1 MKKLLFFLFF
11 GIISAGSIAQNDK
24 NYVDDLVSKFTES
37 LENRDIN
44 NYFYL
49 NSYCVGKTKM
59 FQLKEGRMCVS
70 KGTYYEVYVF
80 WMEGEQAMIK
90 KIDNCGMY
98 FSLPL
103 ANNSV
108 LDYVK
113 NNSKQLEKGI
123 VKTYAVKNPE
133 NVPVQT
139 SKVYPCHRL
148 FKFNWDNNSF
158 GQKYNL
164 YDLTNESKYEN
175 LNFESNNKLEIVAL
189 EKNIEASILENES
202 KFKRQF

>member
-1 MKKLLFFLFF
+1 MKKRLLFLFF
-11 GIISAGSIAQNDK
+11 GIISAISIAQNDK
-24 NYVDDLVSKFTES
+24 SYVEDLVSTFTES
-37 LENRDIN
+37 LESRGIT
-44 NYFYL
+44 NYFYM
-49 NSYCVGKTKM
+49 NKYCIGKTKM

-70 KGTYYEVYVF
+70 KGTYYEVFVF
-80 WMEGEQAMIK
+80 WMEGDQAMIK
-90 KIDNCGMY
+90 KIDNCGMF
-98 FSLPL
+98 FSLPI
-103 ANNSV
+103 ANASV
-108 LDYVK
+108 LDYVNS
-113 NNSKQLEKGI
+113 NNKQLEKGL

-133 NVPVQT
+133 NVPVQS

-148 FKFNWDNNSF
+148 FQFNWDNNTY

-189 EKNIEASILENES
+189 EKSLEAIISENDS

>member
-1 MKKLLFFLFF
+1 MKKRLLFLFF
-11 GIISAGSIAQNDK
+11 GIISAISIAQNDK
-24 NYVDDLVSKFTES
+24 SYVEDLVSTFTES
-37 LENRDIN
+37 LESRGIN
-44 NYFYL
+44 NYFYM
-49 NSYCVGKTKM
+49 NKYCIGKTKM

-70 KGTYYEVYVF
+70 KGTYYEVFVF
-80 WMEGEQAMIK
+80 WMEGDQAMIK
-90 KIDNCGMY
+90 KIDNCGMF

-103 ANNSV
+103 ANASV
-108 LDYVK
+108 LDYVN
-113 NNSKQLEKGI
+113 NNSKKLEKGL

-133 NVPVQT
+133 NVPVQS

-148 FKFNWDNNSF
+148 FQFNWDNNTY

-189 EKNIEASILENES
+189 EKSIEPLISENDS